1 MGGTFDPIHLGH
13 LVAASEVHTALQLD
27 QILFI
32 PAGNPWQKAQREIS
46 SATDRLEMTRLAIAD
61 DSRFS
66 LSDIEVLRSGPTYA
80 IDTVIE
86 LLERTPEAQFYWIVG
101 ADVAAQINTW
111 HRWEE
116 FLKLCSIV
124 VVNRQGI
131 DIGDLPFTFIEVQMP
146 EVRISASGIRQRYVD
161 GQPAKYLVPNSV
173 DSYIKDRE
181 LYGTTRDN
189 FHA

>member
-86 LLERTPEAQFYWIVG
+86 LLQRTPEAQFYWIVG

>member
-146 EVRISASGIRQRYVD
+146 EVRISASGIRQRYAD

-181 LYGTTRDN
+181 LYGSTRDN